1 MSLWA
6 IVPVKPLK
14 NAKSRLSAVLSAEQR
29 YQLAGAMF
37 RHVLS
42 VVTTVPEVSG
52 VLVISRDTKALAIA
66 REMGAKTIQESAISD
81 LNPAL
86 MRATMIVK
94 SWRVDGVLILPAD
107 LPFVQADDIQA
118 LIGLRKDRSIVIA
131 TDHNGDGTNALLVCP
146 PGLMQIDYGPG
157 SYQRHIASA
166 KGAGIEVIT
175 YHSERLASDI
185 DVPGDLDLYQ
195 RIRSGGSFGHLPDL
209 SFVCSGGME
218 RAGVTAL
225 KECQHEGPRSH
236 SDKRRLD

>member
-14 NAKSRLSAVLSAEQR
+14 NAKSRLSAVLSPEQR
-29 YQLAGAMF
+29 FELAQAMF

-42 VVTTVPEVSG
+42 VLATAPDVSG

-86 MRATMIVK
+86 MRATMILK
-94 SWRVDGVLILPAD
+94 SWRADAVLVLPAD

-118 LIGLRKDRSIVIA
+118 LIGLGKEQSIVIA
-131 TDHNGDGTNALLVCP
+131 TDHNGDGTNALLARP
-146 PGLMQIDYGPG
+146 PGLIQFDYGPG

-166 KGAGIEVIT
+166 ERAGIEVLT
-175 YHSERLASDI
+175 YHSDSLASDI
-185 DVPGDLDLYQ
+185 DVPADLDLY
-195 RIRSGGSFGHLPDL
+195 RRMRSAGSFGHLPDF
-209 SFVCSGGME
+209 SYVGGGGIE
-218 RAGVTAL
+218 AL
-225 KECQHEGPRSH
+225 E
-236 SDKRRLD
+236 

>member
-14 NAKSRLSAVLSAEQR
+14 NAKSRLSTVLSPAQR
-29 YQLAGAMF
+29 YELAVAMF

-42 VVTTVPEVSG
+42 VVTSVPEVSG

-66 REMGAKTIQESAISD
+66 REMRAKTIQESAISD

-107 LPFVQADDIQA
+107 LPFVHADDIQA
-118 LIGLRKDRSIVIA
+118 LIELGKNRSIVIA
-131 TDHNGDGTNALLVCP
+131 TDHNGDGTNALLARP
-146 PGLMQIDYGPG
+146 PGLIQFDYGPG

-166 KGAGIEVIT
+166 ERAGIEVMT
-175 YHSERLASDI
+175 YHSDRLASDI
-185 DVPGDLDLYQ
+185 DVPEDLDLYR
-195 RIRSGGSFGHLPDL
+195 RIWSEGRFGHLPDF
-209 SFVCSGGME
+209 SVVPSGGME
-218 RAGVTAL
+218 TL
-225 KECQHEGPRSH
+225 E
-236 SDKRRLD
+236 

>member
-14 NAKSRLSAVLSAEQR
+14 YAKSRLSAVLSSEQR
-29 YQLAGAMF
+29 YELAGAMF

-94 SWRVDGVLILPAD
+94 SWRVDAVLILPAD
-107 LPFVQADDIQA
+107 LPFVHADDIQA
-118 LIGLRKDRSIVIA
+118 LIALAKNPSIVIA
-131 TDHNGDGTNALLVCP
+131 TDHNGDGTNALLVRP
-146 PGLMQIDYGPG
+146 PGLIQFDYGPG

-166 KGAGIEVIT
+166 ERAGIEVMT
-175 YHSERLASDI
+175 YHSDRLASDI
-185 DVPGDLDLYQ
+185 DVPEDLDLYR
-195 RIRSGGSFGHLPDL
+195 RIRSEGSFGHLPDF
-209 SFVCSGGME
+209 SFACSGGME
-218 RAGVTAL
+218 TL
-225 KECQHEGPRSH
+225 E
-236 SDKRRLD
+236 